1 LRIGELVWVG
11 NDFIEVLFIVRR
23 RIRVMVCSH
32 EGTYSTSNMYVYVSL
47 LIKRTLRWLSETQIT
62 LDML

>member
-1 LRIGELVWVG
+1 
-11 NDFIEVLFIVRR
+11 
-23 RIRVMVCSH
+23 MVCSH

-62 LDML
+62 LDMLVCSCVESLGLKTKLKIKLKCPHV